1 LDECNNWMKGG
12 LVLAIGAVC
21 IAFALS
27 AGAQVQTTTTTT
39 AGLSSQIVKVERGE
53 VLARN
58 GANRDLELTI
68 NAICML

>member
-1 LDECNNWMKGG
+1 MKSSG
-12 LVLAIGAVC
+12 LVLARGAVC

-27 AGAQVQTTTTTT
+27 AGAKVQTTMTTT

>member
-1 LDECNNWMKGG
+1 MKSG
-12 LVLAIGAVC
+12 LVLATGAVR
-21 IAFALS
+21 IAFALN

-39 AGLSSQIVKVERGE
+39 AGLSNQVVKVESGE